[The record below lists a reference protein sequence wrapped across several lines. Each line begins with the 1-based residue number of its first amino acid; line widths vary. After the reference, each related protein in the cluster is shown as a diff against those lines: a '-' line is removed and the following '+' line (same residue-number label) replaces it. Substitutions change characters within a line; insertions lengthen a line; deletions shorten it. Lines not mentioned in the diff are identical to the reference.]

1 MPVPY
6 AASRQDVKINLG
18 YIDSRSVSYLKRATS
33 HSSPIL
39 LATYTQ
45 PEPTVFDAV
54 MRTYLACWQGNF
66 GLAVRA
72 PANSRGRPAS
82 DRDPVLRLRAGAPGV
97 AQGRDELGRGVSCQG
112 CTQQTLSAQKRQE
125 HGSTSSRLASAPRAG
140 TARARFLPRPFT
152 CPSRR
157 VSEVVGRSACGGP
170 AAPPGFS
177 RARAAAR
184 SSAPAL
190 SAWPSVARQS
200 KGPSPWSPRSAAPA
214 RP

>member
-66 GLAVRA
+66 GLGAL
-72 PANSRGRPAS
+72 PGPPLGGSGLPPGRSVTDLRSAS
-82 DRDPVLRLRAGAPGV
+82 YS
-97 AQGRDELGRGVSCQG
+97 Q
-112 CTQQTLSAQKRQE
+112 
-125 HGSTSSRLASAPRAG
+125 HGSSA
-140 TARARFLPRPFT
+140 T
-152 CPSRR
+152 
-157 VSEVVGRSACGGP
+157 
-170 AAPPGFS
+170 
-177 RARAAAR
+177 
-184 SSAPAL
+184 
-190 SAWPSVARQS
+190 W
-200 KGPSPWSPRSAAPA
+200 
-214 RP
+214 

>member
-1 MPVPY
+1 MLADNRSIGVALVP
-6 AASRQDVKINLG
+6 APASR
-18 YIDSRSVSYLKRATS
+18 
-33 HSSPIL
+33 
-39 LATYTQ
+39 
-45 PEPTVFDAV
+45 
-54 MRTYLACWQGNF
+54 
-66 GLAVRA
+66 LAVRA

-82 DRDPVLRLRAGAPGV
+82 DRDPVLRPRAGAPGV

-200 KGPSPWSPRSAAPA
+200 KIVTMVSPVGRARSTLTVRNQPLDPEGGAQLAVEDGIGHGPAQGSKPCGG
-214 RP
+214 